1 MSRLTA
7 VEGCSSSWKA
17 PFSFSN
23 DKESACG
30 CVAFDRRHFET
41 DLITCELVILVEGLK
56 IAHVTHRPKRR
67 LHVGVDCVLDSTT
80 ASPQQLNSILGG
92 KRHFNIVNN
101 KAQPKLSAAHPLV
114 NWRV

>member
-67 LHVGVDCVLDSTT
+67 LHVGVDCVLDSTGNST
-80 ASPQQLNSILGG
+80 LFLEVGGILISLTIKHNLN
-92 KRHFNIVNN
+92 
-101 KAQPKLSAAHPLV
+101 LSVLLAAHPLV